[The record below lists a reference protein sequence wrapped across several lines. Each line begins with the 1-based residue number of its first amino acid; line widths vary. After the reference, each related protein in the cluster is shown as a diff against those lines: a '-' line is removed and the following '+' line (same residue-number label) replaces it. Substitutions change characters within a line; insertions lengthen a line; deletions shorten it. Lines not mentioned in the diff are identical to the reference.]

1 MEHFKHPRCKGC
13 VENASSRSEVVN
25 PLCGDNIQLTIKVG
39 EAPKKTQNIL
49 FTGAGCSI
57 SQASASIMTELC
69 SGLELDK
76 AKELSSTF
84 RAMMQGEISEEQKQ
98 KLGDG
103 IALEGVKNFSAR
115 IRCALLAWEALD
127 KCVRDMEGTKGL

>member
-1 MEHFKHPRCKGC
+1 
-13 VENASSRSEVVN
+13 VVN

-39 EAPKKTQNIL
+39 EAPKKIQHIL